1 MSCNSLINSKL
12 RLPNHNLPIKL
23 MHNIKCNFDKICQT
37 IKALDLDIFG
47 QDGNIPKAGL
57 NPQFSDLE
65 VISLSLT
72 AEYMSLDSENWLFN
86 KIKSDYA
93 NDFPHLIERSRFNRR
108 RRQLFPIL
116 EKIRQSLARHFLEF
130 EEYFIVDSMPLEV
143 CRITREKRAKVCK
156 ESFETAPAKGF
167 CASQNLH
174 FFGYKLQGIC
184 SANGIFHSI
193 ELTKANI
200 HDTTFLKEFNTQ
212 LSDCVLLG
220 DKGYLSSSLQLDLFH
235 TANIKLETPMRINQ
249 KNYRKQD
256 WIFRKTRKRIETLF
270 SQLCDQFMIRRNYA
284 KSFDGFKTRILSK
297 VTALTIIQFINKFQ
311 FNRSVNNLKVPLTN

>member
-1 MSCNSLINSKL
+1 
-12 RLPNHNLPIKL
+12 
-23 MHNIKCNFDKICQT
+23 MHNIKSNFDKIYQT
-37 IKALDLDIFG
+37 IKSLTLDLFDER
-47 QDGNIPKAGL
+47 GNVPKSGSR
-57 NPQFSDLE
+57 PQFSDLE
-65 VISLSLT
+65 VVSLALT

-86 KIKSDYA
+86 KIKSDFSS
-93 NDFPHLIERSRFNRR
+93 DFPNLIERTRFNRR
-108 RRQLFPIL
+108 KRQLFPVF
-116 EKIRQSLARHFLEF
+116 EKIRQQLAHQFLEF

-143 CRITREKRAKVCK
+143 CRITREKRSKVCK
-156 ESFETAPAKGF
+156 ESFDTAPAKGF

-200 HDTTFLKEFNTQ
+200 HDTTFLKESNIQ

-220 DKGYLSSSLQLDLFH
+220 DKGYLSSSLQLDLFQ

-249 KNYRKQD
+249 KNYKKQD

-297 VTALTIIQFINKFQ
+297 ITTLTLIQYINKFH
-311 FNRSVNNLKVPLTN
+311 FNRPINNLKVALH